1 MMRKGN
7 PLNVFVSGANGRMG
21 KQIIC
26 LAVEDPGLF
35 LAGATEHPDCPVLGA
50 DAGLNAGTKQ
60 ISVSITGDLK
70 RSLEKRKGVIIDF
83 SSVESTLENIK
94 RAVDY
99 SVPMVI
105 GTTGFQQE
113 QLDWIRAASQKIPMV
128 FTPNMSVGMNVTFKL
143 VEQAAKVLKDDF
155 DMEIFEIHHRNKV
168 DAPSGTAMKLARLV
182 CQNTD
187 RKFPEALKFHREGK
201 IGARTKEEVGM
212 QVIRGGDVVGE
223 HLVYFCGSGERIE
236 IKHVATSRA
245 TFAAG
250 AIRSAKWVSSQ
261 KPGLY
266 DMCHVLGMK

>member
-7 PLNVFVSGANGRMG
+7 PLNIFVSGANGRMG

-26 LAVEDPGLF
+26 LVVEDPGLF

-50 DAGLNAGTKQ
+50 DAGLNAGAKQ

-143 VEQAAKVLKDDF
+143 VEQAAQVLKDDF
-155 DMEIFEIHHRNKV
+155 DIEIFEVHHRNKV

-201 IGARTKEEVGM
+201 TGARTKEEVGM

-223 HLVYFCGSGERIE
+223 HSVYFCGSGERIE

-266 DMCHVLGMK
+266 DMCHVLGIK